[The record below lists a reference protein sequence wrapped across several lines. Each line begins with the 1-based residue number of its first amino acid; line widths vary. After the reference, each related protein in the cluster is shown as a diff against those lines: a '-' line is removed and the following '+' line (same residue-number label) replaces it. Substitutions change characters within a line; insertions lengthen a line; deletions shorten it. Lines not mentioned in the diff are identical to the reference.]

1 MSAQLILFPLAAQKT
16 RSGKSSNRDLIGR
29 SYQEG
34 GHTRVT
40 VIALCDENDA
50 RVMVRRMPGGE
61 PFSMPGWL
69 MRLALMDAKNEKTR
83 KRVA

>member
-1 MSAQLILFPLAAQKT
+1 MSAQLILFPPVARKT

-29 SYQEG
+29 SYRE

-40 VIALCDENDA
+40 VIALCGQNDA

-69 MRLALMDAKNEKTR
+69 MRFALMDNGSQKKR